1 MLEASEYVTA
11 GRRII
16 LCVKNVAAGAQIAG
30 HEIKSEEAKDLNR
43 ARDYLINVA
52 ERNNVKVYTTIKEM
66 MVACLAELDDA
77 ADLGGGSNSGGRAPQ
92 MVTRLPELPVSF
104 VGQPGNT
111 SPRPY

>member
-66 MVACLAELDDA
+66 MVACLAELEEVEREKVA
-77 ADLGGGSNSGGRAPQ
+77 GGKASTKELQQRRGQYKRAQ
-92 MVTRLPELPVSF
+92 TFS
-104 VGQPGNT
+104 
-111 SPRPY
+111 